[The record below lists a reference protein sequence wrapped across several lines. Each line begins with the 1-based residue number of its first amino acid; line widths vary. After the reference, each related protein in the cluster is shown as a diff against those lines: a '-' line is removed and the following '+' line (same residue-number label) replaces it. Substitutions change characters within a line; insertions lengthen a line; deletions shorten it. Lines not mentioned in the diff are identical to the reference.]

1 MKIFSIEELN
11 SALKGLVVNHF
22 SYPITVKGEISNA
35 SKPINGHQYFKL
47 SDQSGF
53 SKHSIKCM
61 IWKGTSQQIVKEY
74 ESQEVL
80 VTGKVTMYE
89 ATGESQIQVTEIKE
103 YGEGALKKIIED
115 TRIKLEKEG
124 LFGYKKPLPQYPE
137 KIGLITSPDSHA
149 LHDVCSKLKSRFP
162 ISDIIIYPSLVQGK
176 YAPENIIKQVRRCN
190 RDEDVDI
197 ILLIRGGGSLED
209 LMAFND
215 EKLARE
221 IYASKLPI
229 VTGIGHQP
237 DITIADYVADI
248 SMETPTAAAVHITP
262 DQFELLQRINDA
274 EEQIKNTAQLSIQDK
289 KEALVG
295 NIIKIQAYNPSR
307 MIDNF
312 KDIRESVDKKYHNIV
327 NVIINELAAKSEYQL
342 IRIKQTK
349 ILLAEKITTAARF
362 QKNIVGEMNQKMTNL
377 INKQTNIFK
386 VLTSELLLS
395 NPLEILK
402 KGYSIIR
409 DPEGKIV
416 KRKHDLDKIQSFSA
430 EFKDGIA
437 KIKKPIS
444 IK

>member
-11 SALKGLVVNHF
+11 GTLKGLIVNHF

-47 SDQSGF
+47 SDESGF

-61 IWKGTSQQIVKEY
+61 IWKGTSQQIVREY

-89 ATGESQIQVTEIKE
+89 ATGESQIQVTQIKE
-103 YGEGALKKIIED
+103 YGEGALKKAIED

-124 LFGYKKPLPQYPE
+124 LFKHKKLLPQYPK

-149 LHDVCSKLKSRFP
+149 SHDVCSKLKARFP

-176 YAPENIIKQVRRCN
+176 YAPENIIKHIQRCN
-190 RDEDVDI
+190 KDSDVDI

-221 IYASKLPI
+221 IYVSKIPI

-237 DITIADYVADI
+237 DITIADYVADV
-248 SMETPTAAAVHITP
+248 SMETPTAAAVYVTP

-274 EEQIKNTAQLSIQDK
+274 EEQIKNITQLNIQNK
-289 KEALVG
+289 KEALMG
-295 NIIKIQAYNPSR
+295 NIMNIQAYNPSR
-307 MIDNF
+307 MINNF
-312 KDIRESVDKKYHNIV
+312 KDIRENVDKKYHNMIKAIL
-327 NVIINELAAKSEYQL
+327 NDLTSKSEYQL
-342 IRIKQTK
+342 VRIKQTK
-349 ILLAEKITTAARF
+349 NILAENIITAVRF
-362 QKNIVGEMNQKMTNL
+362 QKSIVGEMHQKMTNL
-377 INKQTNIFK
+377 IDQKINLCRT
-386 VLTSELLLS
+386 LTKELLLS

-409 DPEGKIV
+409 DSEGRIV
-416 KRKHDLDKIQSFSA
+416 KSRYDLDKIQSFSA
-430 EFKDGIA
+430 EFKDGIV
-437 KIKKPIS
+437 KIKKPVS

>member
-11 SALKGLVVNHF
+11 GTLKGLIVNHF

-47 SDQSGF
+47 SDESGF

-61 IWKGTSQQIVKEY
+61 IWKGTSQQIVREY

-103 YGEGALKKIIED
+103 YGEGALKKAIED

-124 LFGYKKPLPQYPE
+124 LFEHKKLLPRYP
-137 KIGLITSPDSHA
+137 KSIGLITSPDSHA

-176 YAPENIIKQVRRCN
+176 YAPENIIKQIIRCN
-190 RDEDVDI
+190 KDRDVDV

-274 EEQIKNTAQLSIQDK
+274 EEQIKNISQLKIQNK
-289 KEALVG
+289 KETLVG
-295 NIIKIQAYNPSR
+295 NIMKIQNYNPSR
-307 MIDNF
+307 MINNF
-312 KDIRESVDKKYHNIV
+312 KDIRENIDKKYHNIV
-327 NVIINELAAKSEYQL
+327 KVILDELTAKSEYQL

-349 ILLAEKITTAARF
+349 NILTEKITIAIRF
-362 QKNIVGEMNQKMTNL
+362 QKNIVGEMNQKMENL
-377 INKQTNIFK
+377 INNQINICKTLTNA
-386 VLTSELLLS
+386 LLLS

-409 DPEGKIV
+409 DSGGEIV
-416 KRKHDLDKIQSFSA
+416 KSKHDLEKIQSFSA
-430 EFKDGIA
+430 EFKDGVA
-437 KIKKPIS
+437 KIKKPVS

>member
-11 SALKGLVVNHF
+11 GTLKGLIVNHF

-47 SDQSGF
+47 SDESGF
-53 SKHSIKCM
+53 RKHSIKCM
-61 IWKGTSQQIVKEY
+61 IWKGTSQQIVREY

-103 YGEGALKKIIED
+103 YGEGALKKAIED
-115 TRIKLEKEG
+115 TRVKLEKEG
-124 LFGYKKPLPQYPE
+124 LFQHKKLLPQYPNN
-137 KIGLITSPDSHA
+137 IGLITSPDSHA

-162 ISDIIIYPSLVQGK
+162 ISDILIYPSLVQGK
-176 YAPENIIKQVRRCN
+176 YAPENIIKQIIKCN
-190 RDEDVDI
+190 EDRDVDV

-274 EEQIKNTAQLSIQDK
+274 EEQIKNISQLKIQNK
-289 KEALVG
+289 KETLMG
-295 NIIKIQAYNPSR
+295 NTMKIQTYNPSR
-307 MIDNF
+307 MINNF
-312 KDIRESVDKKYHNIV
+312 KDIRENIDKKYHNIV
-327 NVIINELAAKSEYQL
+327 NLILDELTAKSEYQL

-349 ILLAEKITTAARF
+349 SILIEKIVTAFRF
-362 QKNIVGEMNQKMTNL
+362 QKNIIGEMNQKMANL
-377 INKQTNIFK
+377 INQQINLCKTLTN
-386 VLTSELLLS
+386 ELLLS

-409 DPEGKIV
+409 DSEGKIV
-416 KRKHDLDKIQSFSA
+416 KSKRDLDKIQSFSA
-430 EFKDGIA
+430 EFKDGVA
-437 KIKKPIS
+437 KIKKPVS

>member
-11 SALKGLVVNHF
+11 GTLKGLIVNHF
-22 SYPITVKGEISNA
+22 SYPVTVKGEISNA
-35 SKPINGHQYFKL
+35 SKPINGHQYFRL
-47 SDQSGF
+47 SDESGF
-53 SKHSIKCM
+53 NKHSIKCM
-61 IWKGTSQQIVKEY
+61 IWKGTSQQIVREY

-103 YGEGALKKIIED
+103 YGEGALKKAIED
-115 TRIKLEKEG
+115 TRIKLEEEG
-124 LFGYKKPLPQYPE
+124 MFKNKKILPRYPE
-137 KIGLITSPDSHA
+137 NIALITSPDSHA

-162 ISDIIIYPSLVQGK
+162 ISNIIIYPSLVQGK
-176 YAPENIIKQVRRCN
+176 YAPENIIKQIIRCN
-190 RDEDVDI
+190 KDKGIDV

-248 SMETPTAAAVHITP
+248 STETPTAAAVYITP
-262 DQFELLQRINDA
+262 DQFELLQRLNDI
-274 EEQIKNTAQLSIQDK
+274 EEQIKNNTQLNIQNK
-289 KEALVG
+289 KEILVG
-295 NIIKIQAYNPSR
+295 NIMKIQSHDPSR
-307 MIDNF
+307 MINNF
-312 KDIRESVDKKYHNIV
+312 KDIRENIDKKYHNTVKFIMD
-327 NVIINELAAKSEYQL
+327 ELTAKSEYQF
-342 IRIKQTK
+342 IRIMQAKNVLT
-349 ILLAEKITTAARF
+349 EKITTTIKLEKNIVREMSQKIINLINN
-362 QKNIVGEMNQKMTNL
+362 QKNIYKILAN
-377 INKQTNIFK
+377 
-386 VLTSELLLS
+386 ELLLS

-409 DPEGKIV
+409 DSKGKIV
-416 KRKHDLDKIQSFSA
+416 KSRHDLDKIQSFSA
-430 EFKDGIA
+430 EFKDGVA
-437 KIKKPIS
+437 KIKKPVN

>member
-11 SALKGLVVNHF
+11 GTLKGLIVNHF

-47 SDQSGF
+47 SDESGF
-53 SKHSIKCM
+53 NKHSIKCM
-61 IWKGTSQQIVKEY
+61 IWKGASQQIVREY
-74 ESQEVL
+74 ENQEVL

-103 YGEGALKKIIED
+103 YGEGALKKAIED

-124 LFGYKKPLPQYPE
+124 FFEHKKLLPQYP
-137 KIGLITSPDSHA
+137 KNIGLITSPDSHA

-162 ISDIIIYPSLVQGK
+162 ISDITIYPSLVQGK
-176 YAPENIIKQVRRCN
+176 YAPKNIIKQIIRCN
-190 RDEDVDI
+190 NDRDVDI

-215 EKLARE
+215 EQLARE
-221 IYASKLPI
+221 IHASEIPI

-237 DITIADYVADI
+237 DITIADYVADV

-262 DQFELLQRINDA
+262 DQFELSQRINDVG
-274 EEQIKNTAQLSIQDK
+274 EQIRNIAQLNIQNK
-289 KEALVG
+289 KEMLMS
-295 NIIKIQAYNPSR
+295 NIMKIQSYNPSR
-307 MIDNF
+307 MINNF
-312 KDIRESVDKKYHNIV
+312 KDIRENIDKKYHNIV
-327 NVIINELAAKSEYQL
+327 KVIVNELIAKSKNQI

-349 ILLAEKITTAARF
+349 DMLTEKVTTAIRF
-362 QKNIVGEMNQKMTNL
+362 QKSIDVEMTQKIVSVINNQVNIYKTLAN
-377 INKQTNIFK
+377 
-386 VLTSELLLS
+386 ELLLS
-395 NPLEILK
+395 NPLKILK

-409 DPEGKIV
+409 DSEGTIIKS
-416 KRKHDLDKIQSFSA
+416 RHDLDKIQSFSA
-430 EFKDGIA
+430 EFKDGVA

>member
-11 SALKGLVVNHF
+11 GTLKGLVINHF
-22 SYPITVKGEISNA
+22 SFPITVKGEISNA

-47 SDQSGF
+47 SDESGF
-53 SKHSIKCM
+53 NKHSIKCM
-61 IWKGTSQQIVKEY
+61 IWKGASQQIVREY
-74 ESQEVL
+74 ENQEVL

-103 YGEGALKKIIED
+103 YGEGALKKAIED
-115 TRIKLEKEG
+115 TRTKLEKEG
-124 LFGYKKPLPQYPE
+124 LFENKKLLPKYPTR
-137 KIGLITSPDSHA
+137 IGLITSPDSHA

-176 YAPENIIKQVRRCN
+176 YAPKNIIKQIIRCN
-190 RDEDVDI
+190 KDRNVDV

-215 EKLARE
+215 EKLARA
-221 IYASKLPI
+221 IYVSELPI

-274 EEQIKNTAQLSIQDK
+274 EEQIKNVIQLNVQNK
-289 KEALVG
+289 KEALLSS
-295 NIIKIQAYNPSR
+295 IMRIQDYNPSR
-307 MIDNF
+307 MINSF
-312 KDIRESVDKKYHNIV
+312 KDLRENIDKKYHDSIQVLMNQ
-327 NVIINELAAKSEYQL
+327 LSAKSEYQL
-342 IRIKQTK
+342 VRIKQARNILTTK
-349 ILLAEKITTAARF
+349 ITIAIRLKRS
-362 QKNIVGEMNQKMTNL
+362 IVRDMSQKMVNVINNQINL
-377 INKQTNIFK
+377 YKALANQ
-386 VLTSELLLS
+386 LLLS

-409 DPEGKIV
+409 DSDGKIV
-416 KRKHDLDKIQSFSA
+416 KSRHGLEKIQSFSV

-437 KIKKPIS
+437 KIKKPAG

>member
-11 SALKGLVVNHF
+11 GTLKGLVINHF
-22 SYPITVKGEISNA
+22 SFPITVKGEISNA

-47 SDQSGF
+47 SDESGF
-53 SKHSIKCM
+53 NKHSIKCM
-61 IWKGTSQQIVKEY
+61 IWKGASQQIVREY
-74 ESQEVL
+74 ENQEVL
-80 VTGKVTMYE
+80 VTGKVTVYE

-103 YGEGALKKIIED
+103 YGEGALKKAIED
-115 TRIKLEKEG
+115 TRTKLEKEG
-124 LFGYKKPLPQYPE
+124 LFENKKLLPKYPTR
-137 KIGLITSPDSHA
+137 IGLITSPDSHA

-176 YAPENIIKQVRRCN
+176 YAPENIIKQIIRCN
-190 RDEDVDI
+190 KDRNVDV

-215 EKLARE
+215 EKLARA
-221 IYASKLPI
+221 IYVSELPI

-274 EEQIKNTAQLSIQDK
+274 EEQIKNVIQLNVQNK
-289 KEALVG
+289 KEALLG
-295 NIIKIQAYNPSR
+295 SIMRIQDYNPSR
-307 MIDNF
+307 MINNF
-312 KDIRESVDKKYHNIV
+312 KDLRENIDKKYHDSIQVLMNQ
-327 NVIINELAAKSEYQL
+327 LSTKSEYQL
-342 IRIKQTK
+342 VRIKQARNILTTK
-349 ILLAEKITTAARF
+349 ITIAIRLKRS
-362 QKNIVGEMNQKMTNL
+362 IVRDMSQKMVNVINNQINL
-377 INKQTNIFK
+377 YKALANQ
-386 VLTSELLLS
+386 LLLS

-409 DPEGKIV
+409 DSDGKIV
-416 KRKHDLDKIQSFSA
+416 KSRHGLEKIQSFSV

-437 KIKKPIS
+437 KIKKPAG

>member
-11 SALKGLVVNHF
+11 GTLKGLVVNHF
-22 SYPITVKGEISNA
+22 SYSITVKGEISNA

-47 SDQSGF
+47 SDESGF

-61 IWKGTSQQIVKEY
+61 IWKGTSQQIVREY
-74 ESQEVL
+74 ENQKVL

-103 YGEGALKKIIED
+103 YGEGALKKAIED

-124 LFGYKKPLPQYPE
+124 LFENKKLLPRYPAN
-137 KIGLITSPDSHA
+137 IGLITSPDSHA

-176 YAPENIIKQVRRCN
+176 YATENIIKQIIRCN
-190 RDEDVDI
+190 KDRDVDM

-221 IYASKLPI
+221 IHASKLPI

-237 DITIADYVADI
+237 DITIADYVADV
-248 SMETPTAAAVHITP
+248 SMETPTAAAVHVTP

-274 EEQIKNTAQLSIQDK
+274 EEQIKNTAQLNIQNK
-289 KEALVG
+289 KEILVG
-295 NIIKIQAYNPSR
+295 NIMKIQNYNPSR
-307 MIDNF
+307 MVNNF
-312 KDIRESVDKKYHNIV
+312 KDIRENIDKKYHNIV
-327 NVIINELAAKSEYQL
+327 KVIVNELTAKSEHQL
-342 IRIKQTK
+342 VRIKQTK
-349 ILLAEKITTAARF
+349 NILTEKISAEIRF
-362 QKNIVGEMNQKMTNL
+362 QKNIIGEINQKMSNL
-377 INKQTNIFK
+377 INNQINICKTLTN
-386 VLTSELLLS
+386 ELLLS

-409 DPEGKIV
+409 DSGGKIV
-416 KRKHDLDKIQSFSA
+416 KSKHDLEKIQSFSV
-430 EFKDGIA
+430 EFKDGVT

>member
-11 SALKGLVVNHF
+11 GTLKGLIVNHF
-22 SYPITVKGEISNA
+22 SYPVTVKGEISNA

-47 SDQSGF
+47 SDESGF
-53 SKHSIKCM
+53 SKHSIKFM
-61 IWKGTSQQIVKEY
+61 IWKGTSQEIVREY

-103 YGEGALKKIIED
+103 YGEGALKKAIED

-124 LFGYKKPLPQYPE
+124 LFEHKKLLPRYP
-137 KIGLITSPDSHA
+137 KSIGLITSPDSHA

-176 YAPENIIKQVRRCN
+176 YAPENIIKQIIRCN
-190 RDEDVDI
+190 KDRDVDV

-262 DQFELLQRINDA
+262 DQFELLQRMNDA
-274 EEQIKNTAQLSIQDK
+274 EEKIKNITQLNIQNK
-289 KEALVG
+289 KETLVG
-295 NIIKIQAYNPSR
+295 NIMKIQNYNPSR
-307 MIDNF
+307 MINNF
-312 KDIRESVDKKYHNIV
+312 KDIRENIDKKYHNIV
-327 NVIINELAAKSEYQL
+327 KVILNELTAKSEYQL
-342 IRIKQTK
+342 VRIKQTK
-349 ILLAEKITTAARF
+349 NILTEKITIAIRF
-362 QKNIVGEMNQKMTNL
+362 QKNIVGEMNQKMENL
-377 INKQTNIFK
+377 INNQINVCKTLTNA
-386 VLTSELLLS
+386 LLLS

-409 DPEGKIV
+409 DSGGEIV
-416 KRKHDLDKIQSFSA
+416 KSKHDLEKIQSFSA
-430 EFKDGIA
+430 EFKDGVA
-437 KIKKPIS
+437 KIKKPVS

>member
-11 SALKGLVVNHF
+11 STLKGLIVNHF

-47 SDQSGF
+47 SDESGF

-61 IWKGTSQQIVKEY
+61 IWKGTSQQIVREY

-103 YGEGALKKIIED
+103 YGEGALKKAIED

-124 LFGYKKPLPQYPE
+124 LFQHKKLLPQYPG

-162 ISDIIIYPSLVQGK
+162 ISNIIIYPSLVQGK
-176 YAPENIIKQVRRCN
+176 YAPENIIKQIIRCN
-190 RDEDVDI
+190 EDRNVDI

-215 EKLARE
+215 EKLARS

-237 DITIADYVADI
+237 DITIADYVADV

-262 DQFELLQRINDA
+262 DQFELLQRINDV
-274 EEQIKNTAQLSIQDK
+274 EEQIRNTTQLNIKNK
-289 KEALVG
+289 KEVLVG
-295 NIIKIQAYNPSR
+295 NIMQIQNYNPSR
-307 MIDNF
+307 MLNNF
-312 KDIRESVDKKYHNIV
+312 KDIRENIDTKYHNIMNIV
-327 NVIINELAAKSEYQL
+327 INELTAKSEYQL
-342 IRIKQTK
+342 LRMRQAKNALTERIT
-349 ILLAEKITTAARF
+349 ISTRL
-362 QKNIVGEMNQKMTNL
+362 QKNITEGMNQKIVNL
-377 INKQTNIFK
+377 LNKQINTCKTLTN
-386 VLTSELLLS
+386 ELLLS

-409 DPEGKIV
+409 NSKGEIV
-416 KRKHDLDKIQSFSA
+416 ESKYDLDKIQSFSA
-430 EFKDGIA
+430 EFQDGVA
-437 KIKKPIS
+437 RIKKPIS

>member
-11 SALKGLVVNHF
+11 GTLKGLVISHF
-22 SYPITVKGEISNA
+22 SFPITVKGEISNA

-47 SDQSGF
+47 SDESGF
-53 SKHSIKCM
+53 NKHSIKCM
-61 IWKGTSQQIVKEY
+61 IWKGASQQIVREY
-74 ESQEVL
+74 ENQEVL
-80 VTGKVTMYE
+80 VTGKVTVYE

-103 YGEGALKKIIED
+103 YGEGALKKAIED

-124 LFGYKKPLPQYPE
+124 LFENKKLLPKYPTR
-137 KIGLITSPDSHA
+137 IGLITSPDSHA

-176 YAPENIIKQVRRCN
+176 YAPENIIKQIIRCN
-190 RDEDVDI
+190 KDRNVDV

-215 EKLARE
+215 EKLARA
-221 IYASKLPI
+221 IYVSELPI

-274 EEQIKNTAQLSIQDK
+274 EEQIKNVIQLNVQNK
-289 KEALVG
+289 KEALLG
-295 NIIKIQAYNPSR
+295 SIMRIQDYNPSR
-307 MIDNF
+307 MINNF
-312 KDIRESVDKKYHNIV
+312 KDLRENIDKKYHDSIQVLMNQ
-327 NVIINELAAKSEYQL
+327 LSAKSEYQL
-342 IRIKQTK
+342 VRIKQARNILTTK
-349 ILLAEKITTAARF
+349 ITIAIRLKRS
-362 QKNIVGEMNQKMTNL
+362 IVRDMSQKMVNVINNQINL
-377 INKQTNIFK
+377 YKALANQ
-386 VLTSELLLS
+386 LLLS

-409 DPEGKIV
+409 DSDGKIV
-416 KRKHDLDKIQSFSA
+416 KSRHGLEKIQSFSV

-437 KIKKPIS
+437 KIKKPAG

>member
-11 SALKGLVVNHF
+11 GTLKGLIVNHF

-47 SDQSGF
+47 SDESGF

-61 IWKGTSQQIVKEY
+61 IWKGTSQQIVREY

-103 YGEGALKKIIED
+103 YGEGALKKAIED

-124 LFGYKKPLPQYPE
+124 LFEHKKPLPQYPE

-149 LHDVCSKLKSRFP
+149 LHDVCSKLSARFP

-176 YAPENIIKQVRRCN
+176 YAPENIIKQIQRCN
-190 RDEDVDI
+190 KDNAVDI

-221 IYASKLPI
+221 IYASKLPM

-237 DITIADYVADI
+237 DVTIADYVADI
-248 SMETPTAAAVHITP
+248 SMETPTAAAVYITP
-262 DQFELLQRINDA
+262 DQFELLQRINDV
-274 EEQIKNTAQLSIQDK
+274 EEQIKNIAQLKIQNK
-289 KEALVG
+289 KEVLMS
-295 NIIKIQAYNPSR
+295 NIMKIQTYNPSR
-307 MIDNF
+307 MINNF
-312 KDIRESVDKKYHNIV
+312 KDIRENIDKKYHNIV
-327 NVIINELAAKSEYQL
+327 NIILDELTAKSEYQL
-342 IRIKQTK
+342 VRIKQTK
-349 ILLAEKITTAARF
+349 SILTEKIVTAVRF
-362 QKNIVGEMNQKMTNL
+362 QKNIIREINQKMVNL
-377 INKQTNIFK
+377 ISQQINLCKALTN
-386 VLTSELLLS
+386 ELLLS
-395 NPLEILK
+395 NPMEILK

-409 DPEGKIV
+409 DSEGEIV
-416 KRKHDLDKIQSFSA
+416 KSKHNLDKIQSFSA

-437 KIKKPIS
+437 KIKKPVS

>member
-1 MKIFSIEELN
+1 
-11 SALKGLVVNHF
+11 
-22 SYPITVKGEISNA
+22 
-35 SKPINGHQYFKL
+35 
-47 SDQSGF
+47 
-53 SKHSIKCM
+53 M
-61 IWKGTSQQIVKEY
+61 IWKGTSQEIVREY

-103 YGEGALKKIIED
+103 YGEGALKKAIED

-124 LFGYKKPLPQYPE
+124 LFEHKKLLPRYP
-137 KIGLITSPDSHA
+137 KSIGLITSPDSHA

-176 YAPENIIKQVRRCN
+176 YAPENIIKQIIRCN
-190 RDEDVDI
+190 KDRDVDV

-262 DQFELLQRINDA
+262 DQFELLQRMNDA
-274 EEQIKNTAQLSIQDK
+274 EEKIKNITQLNIQNK
-289 KEALVG
+289 KETLVG
-295 NIIKIQAYNPSR
+295 NIMKIQNYNPSR
-307 MIDNF
+307 MINNF
-312 KDIRESVDKKYHNIV
+312 KDIRENIDKKYHNIV
-327 NVIINELAAKSEYQL
+327 KVILNELTAKSEYQL
-342 IRIKQTK
+342 VRIKQTK
-349 ILLAEKITTAARF
+349 NILTEKITIAIRF
-362 QKNIVGEMNQKMTNL
+362 QKNIVGEMNQKMENL
-377 INKQTNIFK
+377 INNQINICKTLTNA
-386 VLTSELLLS
+386 LLLS

-409 DPEGKIV
+409 DSGGEIV
-416 KRKHDLDKIQSFSA
+416 KSKHDLEKIQSFSA
-430 EFKDGIA
+430 EFKDGVA
-437 KIKKPIS
+437 KIKKPVS

>member
-11 SALKGLVVNHF
+11 GTLKGLIVNHF

-47 SDQSGF
+47 SDESGF

-61 IWKGTSQQIVKEY
+61 IWKGTSQQIVREY

-103 YGEGALKKIIED
+103 YGEGALKKAIED

-124 LFGYKKPLPQYPE
+124 LFEHKKPLPRYP
-137 KIGLITSPDSHA
+137 KNIGLITSPDSHA

-176 YAPENIIKQVRRCN
+176 YAPENIIKQIIRCN
-190 RDEDVDI
+190 KDKDVDV

-274 EEQIKNTAQLSIQDK
+274 EEQIKNITQLNIQNK
-289 KEALVG
+289 KEILVG
-295 NIIKIQAYNPSR
+295 NIMKIQNYNPSR
-307 MIDNF
+307 MINNF
-312 KDIRESVDKKYHNIV
+312 KDIRENIDKKYHNIV
-327 NVIINELAAKSEYQL
+327 KVIVNELTAKSEYQFV
-342 IRIKQTK
+342 RIKQTK
-349 ILLAEKITTAARF
+349 NILTEKITTAIRF
-362 QKNIVGEMNQKMTNL
+362 QKNVVGEMNQKMENL
-377 INKQTNIFK
+377 INNQINICKTLTNA
-386 VLTSELLLS
+386 LLLS

-409 DPEGKIV
+409 DSGGKIV
-416 KRKHDLDKIQSFSA
+416 KSKHDLEKIQSFSA
-430 EFKDGIA
+430 EFKDGVA
-437 KIKKPIS
+437 KIKKPVS